1 MSKTLQVAGKRRGKK
16 TTYCVFYK
24 AKRKG
29 RKPYY
34 IKKCRPYK
42 KKSRKNMKRKTRA
55 LAKSIKKSKKLR
67 GGGDPTPPPPQPVD
81 HGVEEQKDD
90 FAEPVRVLPPSMG
103 TGPWLE
109 RT

>member
-29 RKPYY
+29 RKQYY

-55 LAKSIKKSKKLR
+55 LAKSIKKFR
-67 GGGDPTPPPPQPVD
+67 GGQPVAEPKSEKDDGVYEEKGDVGKPGDPTNIPF
-81 HGVEEQKDD
+81 GE
-90 FAEPVRVLPPSMG
+90 R
-103 TGPWLE
+103 GPFIE
-109 RT
+109 R

>member
-1 MSKTLQVAGKRRGKK
+1 MSKTKQVAGKRRGKK
-16 TTYCVFYK
+16 TTCRVFNK
-24 AKRKG
+24 SKRKG

-34 IKKCRPYK
+34 IKKSRPCK
-42 KKSRKNMKRKTRA
+42 KKSRKNMKRRTRA

-81 HGVEEQKDD
+81 RGVEEEKDD
-90 FAEPVRVLPPSMG
+90 FAEPDRDLPQSMG